1 MNLFSL
7 FRSKPKLVVDTQLGP
22 FTLVYS
28 KKGKNTWSGTSNEII
43 LTVRGSES
51 HPNRDQIDFLL
62 SFETEFR
69 KLDSAITKRFKS
81 EFSEAGIDA
90 NFQNWQE
97 RFKVISADVMLFS
110 KMKLIG
116 ALHSLIKMSHMLTL
130 HFL

>member
-1 MNLFSL
+1 MKFFSL

-28 KKGKNTWSGTSNEII
+28 KKGKNTWSGTCNGII

-62 SFETEFR
+62 SYETEFK

-90 NFQNWQE
+90 NLQ
-97 RFKVISADVMLFS
+97 M
-110 KMKLIG
+110 
-116 ALHSLIKMSHMLTL
+116 
-130 HFL
+130 